1 MLQTQSKIVANGHK
15 VSTPTSMSCS
25 TVVSRDSVRMLLL
38 VAASNDSDV
47 LGSNFQNTFPSAGNL
62 KKHHL
67 IAGDEFGHEKDKVFI
82 AGVRALHGLKSASA
96 AFGSLMAEKL
106 DEMNF
111 VSSAADPL
119 AMRRTRSSLQESG
132 LCMDSNQQAQHLDL
146 SWLRNWMK

>member
-1 MLQTQSKIVANGHK
+1 
-15 VSTPTSMSCS
+15 
-25 TVVSRDSVRMLLL
+25 MLLL

-111 VSSAADPL
+111 VSSAADPDVWLQPAIKPNGSECCKHVPHHVNNIL
-119 AMRRTRSSLQESG
+119 AIGTDPEPV
-132 LCMDSNQQAQHLDL
+132 
-146 SWLRNWMK
+146 